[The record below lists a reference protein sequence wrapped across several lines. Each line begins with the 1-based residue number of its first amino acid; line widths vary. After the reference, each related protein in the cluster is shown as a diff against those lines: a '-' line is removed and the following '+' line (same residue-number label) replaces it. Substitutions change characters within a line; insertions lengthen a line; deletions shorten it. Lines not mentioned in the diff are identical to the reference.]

1 MSGPRS
7 SPFITALDTSKCQY
21 FIFRLYFFGQIFAIF
36 YFDLVDV
43 GRQVRLLKFRLIA
56 AL

>member
-7 SPFITALDTSKCQY
+7 SPFITALDTLKCQY